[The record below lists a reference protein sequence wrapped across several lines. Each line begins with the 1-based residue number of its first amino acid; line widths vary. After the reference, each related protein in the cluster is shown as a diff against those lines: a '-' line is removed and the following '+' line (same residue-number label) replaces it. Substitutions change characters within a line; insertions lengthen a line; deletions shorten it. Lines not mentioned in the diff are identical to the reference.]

1 MAKKITALLSA
12 ACVIRSIIL
21 AGEFNRGNVSFFK
34 CLILVGVYSVLA
46 FAMQSVSKKC
56 AK

>member
-21 AGEFNRGNVSFFK
+21 ADEFNRGNVSFFK

>member
-21 AGEFNRGNVSFFK
+21 AGEFNLGNVSFFK
-34 CLILVGVYSVLA
+34 CFVLVGVYSVLA
-46 FAMQSVSKKC
+46 LVMQSVSKKC